1 MTTLKELRDT
11 LLSISHPERLLK
23 LADEYLSR
31 FEEMGDSFILPAEH
45 AIVKPVLEFYKGDLD
60 GWVKFVKGT
69 RDKLNKQSDEFRAIQ
84 DFYKV
89 LNVRAI
95 QRRTRAVIDV
105 ATEVALKKGLIEDN
119 WMAKQHYAR
128 RCVQAWKLRKDFM
141 QDEVRRTAPKGRISV
156 DHREALLKDFW
167 AMIAEEV
174 NNGEVPKP

>member
-1 MTTLKELRDT
+1 MTTLKELRET
-11 LLSISHPERLLK
+11 LTSISHPERLLK
-23 LADEYLSR
+23 LADEYLRR

-69 RDKLNKQSDEFRAIQ
+69 RDRLDKHSDEFKGIHE
-84 DFYKV
+84 FYKV

-105 ATEVALKKGLIEDN
+105 ATEVARLKGLIADN
-119 WMAKQHYAR
+119 WMVKQHYAR
-128 RCVQAWKLRKDFM
+128 RCVQAWKLRKDQLM
-141 QDEVRRTAPKGRISV
+141 DEVRRTAPKGRISQ

>member
-11 LLSISHPERLLK
+11 LLSISHPERLIQ
-23 LADEYLSR
+23 LADEYLGR
-31 FEEMGDSFILPAEH
+31 FEEMGDSFILPADH
-45 AIVKPVLEFYKGDLD
+45 AVVKPVLEFYKGDLD

-69 RDKLNKQSDEFRAIQ
+69 RDRLEKGTAEFN
-84 DFYKV
+84 DVHEFYKK

-105 ATEVALKKGLIEDN
+105 ATDVALKKGLIEDN

-156 DHREALLKDFW
+156 DHREQLLKDFW
-167 AMIAEEV
+167 ARIAEEV